1 MQSFRPSEEQMSA
14 LNAGVTLTDIQ
25 TMNQY
30 VDQAAARRRFQT
42 VALTSFAGVAVFLA
56 LVGLYG
62 LLSYAV
68 MQRTAEI
75 GVRMTMGA
83 SRAAVVG
90 IVVRYGLKLTSAGLA
105 IGVCLALALTRAVAS
120 FLYGVRAVDPITF
133 IAVPAFIIAVA
144 VIACIAP
151 AWRAACV
158 DPVSALRRQ

>member
-1 MQSFRPSEEQMSA
+1 M
-14 LNAGVTLTDIQ
+14 L
-25 TMNQY
+25 
-30 VDQAAARRRFQT
+30 
-42 VALTSFAGVAVFLA
+42 LA

-83 SRAAVVG
+83 SRGSVVG
-90 IVVRYGLKLTSAGLA
+90 MVALYGLKLTSAGLV
-105 IGVCLALALTRAVAS
+105 IGVCLALAFTRAVAS
-120 FLYGVRAVDPITF
+120 FLYGVRAVDPMTF
-133 IAVPAFIIAVA
+133 IAVAALIIGVA

-151 AWRAACV
+151 AWRAAGI